1 MALPKLKNAT
11 YELTLPSTGVPM
23 HYRPFLVKEQKLLMI
38 AQESEDQKQLEAA
51 FGQILTD
58 CVEEITD
65 PYKMPMFDVEYVF
78 LKIRSKSVGE
88 VVKLKLLCRDDNVT
102 FVDVE
107 LNLDDIDVQMT
118 VGHTNT
124 INLSGEIKLVM
135 NYPCLGDMQGFDDMG
150 EIKSLFHM
158 VKSCVHEIHDGDEIY
173 QRVDMDDT
181 ELDDFID
188 SMSTEN
194 FEKVSEF
201 FETMPKLKHVV
212 EVENPKTKVKNEIV
226 IEGLESFFE

>member
-1 MALPKLKNAT
+1 
-11 YELTLPSTGVPM
+11 
-23 HYRPFLVKEQKLLMI
+23 
-38 AQESEDQKQLEAA
+38 
-51 FGQILTD
+51 
-58 CVEEITD
+58 
-65 PYKMPMFDVEYVF
+65 
-78 LKIRSKSVGE
+78 
-88 VVKLKLLCRDDNVT
+88 
-102 FVDVE
+102 
-107 LNLDDIDVQMT
+107 
-118 VGHTNT
+118 
-124 INLSGEIKLVM
+124 
-135 NYPCLGDMQGFDDMG
+135 LGDMQGFDDMG

-158 VKSCVHEIHDGDEIY
+158 VKGCVHEIHDGDEIY
-173 QRVDMDDT
+173 HRVDMDDT

>member
-118 VGHTNT
+118 VGHTN
-124 INLSGEIKLVM
+124 
-135 NYPCLGDMQGFDDMG
+135 
-150 EIKSLFHM
+150 
-158 VKSCVHEIHDGDEIY
+158 IY
-173 QRVDMDDT
+173 HRVDMDDT

>member
-158 VKSCVHEIHDGDEIY
+158 N
-173 QRVDMDDT
+173 DT